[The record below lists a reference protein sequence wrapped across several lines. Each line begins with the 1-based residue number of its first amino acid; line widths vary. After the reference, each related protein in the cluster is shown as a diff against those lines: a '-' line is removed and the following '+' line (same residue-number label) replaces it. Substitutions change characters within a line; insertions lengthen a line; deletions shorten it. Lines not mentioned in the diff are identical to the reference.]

1 MTLAPLPRPDRRF
14 PVRRERG
21 VSGRLSEYGRAWV
34 RPSPAKRDAVH
45 RHHHQSWTTGLRRL
59 HPEVVATL
67 RGIVGRMQS
76 AGRDAVVLACTE
88 LPLVIDD
95 AKCGCRRSI
104 RRGLL
109 VGPRFP
115 RTVRGT

>member
-1 MTLAPLPRPDRRF
+1 
-14 PVRRERG
+14 
-21 VSGRLSEYGRAWV
+21 
-34 RPSPAKRDAVH
+34 
-45 RHHHQSWTTGLRRL
+45 
-59 HPEVVATL
+59 
-67 RGIVGRMQS
+67 MQS